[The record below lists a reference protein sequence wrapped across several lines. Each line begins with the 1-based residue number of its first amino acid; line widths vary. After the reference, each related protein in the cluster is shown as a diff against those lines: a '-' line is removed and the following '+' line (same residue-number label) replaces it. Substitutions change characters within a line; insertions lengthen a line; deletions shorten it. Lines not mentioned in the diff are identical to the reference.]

1 MFLRAKGLAPLGGGD
16 GVTLAAVPG
25 SADVGEDGRGLS
37 DLPTEADGCPSKIGS
52 PGGAAAASS
61 ATGSNPKDVWG
72 MRAER
77 AWVEVLTMSR
87 WKSLGREDVKGS
99 VGVVDSYG

>member
-1 MFLRAKGLAPLGGGD
+1 
-16 GVTLAAVPG
+16 
-25 SADVGEDGRGLS
+25 
-37 DLPTEADGCPSKIGS
+37 
-52 PGGAAAASS
+52 
-61 ATGSNPKDVWG
+61 